1 MFVWLI
7 GWVIWLIGCLLDRW
21 IDSCFYF
28 HSLHLDNFLGIRLWK
43 RIDFTAWLVDWL
55 VTYSDSYFALA
66 QDTRKI
72 VSGCYV
78 HYFRFWIPYHFIDG
92 LIIASPFHWY
102 CYILSD
108 PASEKLHPDS
118 LLHARHGPYGG
129 VWVHFSH
136 HALVPWNLTWWKWYR
151 KTWIQI
157 HIYEW
162 RFFVVEYRESSIR
175 RSAWFW
181 EGLIKQK
188 TQKCPGAFKAG

>member
-1 MFVWLI
+1 MNGRLCSEHFWQFLTLKISWNYSLNYWMFVWLI
-7 GWVIWLIGCLLDRW
+7 DWVIWLIGWLIDRW

-28 HSLHLDNFLGIRLWK
+28 HSLHLDNVLGIRLWK

-118 LLHARHGPYGG
+118 LFHARHGPYGG
-129 VWVHFSH
+129 LVWV
-136 HALVPWNLTWWKWYR
+136 
-151 KTWIQI
+151 
-157 HIYEW
+157 
-162 RFFVVEYRESSIR
+162 
-175 RSAWFW
+175 
-181 EGLIKQK
+181 
-188 TQKCPGAFKAG
+188 